1 MVTISKKTKLE
12 EYLIKML
19 DSIITAKD
27 ITYGE
32 FNNIISFDGD
42 ERDNLRQIKQ
52 EYPELGIAKYKTY
65 DEGISTMSIM
75 ASITSVL
82 IGKRLAVILGES
94 ELQDTDKDND
104 DDRLI
109 LGFTFIEDGSLNRK
123 VIK

>member
-52 EYPELGIAKYKTY
+52 EYPELGIAKYKN
-65 DEGISTMSIM
+65 I
-75 ASITSVL
+75 
-82 IGKRLAVILGES
+82 
-94 ELQDTDKDND
+94 
-104 DDRLI
+104 
-109 LGFTFIEDGSLNRK
+109 
-123 VIK
+123 